1 MQGSGVQSVRR
12 PDSCTTPLARTRA
25 IFEVVLCQSKGKTTS
40 LFRERL
46 AATKTR
52 ERAELLATH
61 SDSVGSKTAELE
73 PLKEM
78 PRFRVLTLGCKVNQ
92 YESEYLREGLLLLG
106 FEEVGEGEVADLY
119 IVNTCTVTGDAD
131 EKSRKLIRHLAREN
145 PQAEIVVMGCY
156 ATRRPEEVA
165 RLPGVR
171 KIITDKSQLPNFLR
185 SLGLADPP
193 RGVRAFARRHR
204 AYVKIQ
210 DGCRAGCTYC
220 VIPQVRSRLTSRL
233 PEEICEEVDRLVDAG
248 YREIVL
254 TGIHLGFYGVDL
266 PQQVREKLQAGIDG
280 PPGNPLAY
288 LVEHLLR
295 RRNDFRIRLS
305 SLEAVEV
312 SPLLLELMKAYPRR
326 ICPHL
331 HLPMQS
337 GSSRILERMGRRW
350 AASQFL
356 ERCQT
361 IQETLDRPALT
372 TDVMVGFPGETDADF
387 QGTVQAIQKI
397 GFAKLHVFR
406 FSPREG
412 TPAATMPD
420 QVPGKIKRERAEV
433 LIALGEELRKR
444 YIQSLHGSELQ
455 LLVETPDAENPQDA
469 WAMADRYVPVRVRGG
484 TPHLGQLGEATVC
497 FAERKVLVA
506 ENLRPCVPS
515 GEKNSAAQ
523 TVHPISRLAG

>member
-1 MQGSGVQSVRR
+1 VASYFGGRILAKPFYLIQEQFSGCSFANR
-12 PDSCTTPLARTRA
+12 
-25 IFEVVLCQSKGKTTS
+25 
-40 LFRERL
+40 RERQPL
-46 AATKTR
+46 YSVETVAATKTT
-52 ERAELLATH
+52 ERAELLATR

-73 PLKEM
+73 PLEEM

-92 YESEYLREGLLLLG
+92 YESQYLREGLLLLG

-145 PQAEIVVMGCY
+145 PRAEIVVMGCY
-156 ATRRPEEVA
+156 ATRRPQEVA
-165 RLPGVR
+165 QLPGVR
-171 KIITDKSQLPNFLR
+171 TVITDKTQLPDFLR
-185 SLGLADPP
+185 SLGLSHPP
-193 RGVRAFARRHR
+193 QGVRGFARRHR

-210 DGCRAGCTYC
+210 DGCRSGCTYC
-220 VIPQVRSRLTSRL
+220 VIPQVRSRLITRP
-233 PEEICEEVDRLVDAG
+233 PEEVCEEVDRLVDAG

-254 TGIHLGFYGVDL
+254 TGIHLGHYGLDL
-266 PQQVREKLQAGIDG
+266 PQPIREALRAGVDG

-288 LVEHLLR
+288 LVEYLLR

-312 SPLLLELMKAYPRR
+312 SPLLLELMKTYPRR

-356 ERCQT
+356 ERCQA
-361 IQETLDRPALT
+361 IQESLDRPALT
-372 TDVMVGFPGETDADF
+372 TDVMVGFPGETEADF
-387 QGTVQAIQKI
+387 QQTVEAIQKI

-420 QVPGKIKRERAEV
+420 QVPGKIKRQRAEV

-444 YIQSLHGSELQ
+444 YIQSLDGSVLQ

-469 WAMADRYVPVRVRGG
+469 WAMADRYVSVLVRGG
-484 TPHLGQLGEATVC
+484 SRAIGELLQGSVRYVDRQILM
-497 FAERKVLVA
+497 AEETQPDA
-506 ENLRPCVPS
+506 PS
-515 GEKNSAAQ
+515 GGKIPSVQMADPSA
-523 TVHPISRLAG
+523 SLAR

>member
-1 MQGSGVQSVRR
+1 MHNPFAPHKSNFRGVRLPIEGKDNLFVPLKDLPPPKQG
-12 PDSCTTPLARTRA
+12 
-25 IFEVVLCQSKGKTTS
+25 
-40 LFRERL
+40 REPNFQQPP
-46 AATKTR
+46 
-52 ERAELLATH
+52 
-61 SDSVGSKTAELE
+61 SDSVGSRMAELE
-73 PLKEM
+73 PPKPM
-78 PRFRVLTLGCKVNQ
+78 PRFRVVTLGCKVNQ

-165 RLPGVR
+165 RLPGVC
-171 KIITDKSQLPNFLR
+171 KIITDKSQLPDFLR
-185 SLGLADPP
+185 SLGLAHPP
-193 RGVRAFARRHR
+193 RGVRGFARRHR

-266 PQQVREKLQAGIDG
+266 PQQVRQKLQARIDG

-288 LVEHLLR
+288 LVAYLLR
-295 RRNDFRIRLS
+295 RRDDFRIRLS

-312 SPLLLELMKAYPRR
+312 SPLLIELIKAYPRR

-350 AASQFL
+350 AASQFM
-356 ERCQT
+356 ERCQA
-361 IQETLDRPALT
+361 IQESLDRPALT

-387 QGTVQAIQKI
+387 QETVQAIQKI

-420 QVPGKIKRERAEV
+420 QIPGKVKRERAEV
-433 LIALGEELRKR
+433 LIRLGEDLRGQ
-444 YIQSLHGSELQ
+444 YIQSLDGSMLQ
-455 LLVETPDAENPQDA
+455 LLIETPDTNNPQDA
-469 WAMADRYVPVRVRGG
+469 WAMADRYVPVLVRGG
-484 TPHLGQLGEATVC
+484 TPLLGQLLLGPVHYTAN
-497 FAERKVLVA
+497 KILVA
-506 ENLRPCVPS
+506 ELALPTPALTIPDGAGPPRIPHHLSPK
-515 GEKNSAAQ
+515 GML
-523 TVHPISRLAG
+523 SRDV